1 MTALNASYDFENAS
15 SPALHRERSKA
26 AEREASLLLLN
37 VTGPRAGD
45 RVEKILSG
53 LSAYHR
59 DIFSDKRPFQK
70 TEVALVVF
78 GGWGQVLKDFV
89 VAPHWILP
97 PPEEKEANLS
107 LHQAILGSAQ
117 LREKSSRLELFSGL
131 DLGRPWVFV
140 ITNGEAADHQSTCWE
155 HAKKLLHQGQAY
167 EVPMLIGIRF

>member
-15 SPALHRERSKA
+15 FPALRRERAKA
-26 AEREASLLLLN
+26 VEREASLLLLN

-89 VAPHWILP
+89 VAPRLRRRRLTCPYIRR
-97 PPEEKEANLS
+97 S
-107 LHQAILGSAQ
+107 SAV
-117 LREKSSRLELFSGL
+117 LNCVRKAVAWSFLAGWTLVDRGFL
-131 DLGRPWVFV
+131 
-140 ITNGEAADHQSTCWE
+140 
-155 HAKKLLHQGQAY
+155 
-167 EVPMLIGIRF
+167 